1 MKKVVDKAKKI
12 WYIKLAVAK
21 TTTNHECEEQVTT

>member
-12 WYIKLAVAK
+12 CYIDIAVAK
-21 TTTNHECEEQVTT
+21 TTTNHESEEQVTK